1 MTRQLGIER
10 KLCCRPMIVELLC
23 LALIAMPTMA
33 RAADRVAKGWPMFR
47 GNAAC
52 RGVATDPLPGQLSI
66 RWKFEAS
73 EPFLSSAAIVD
84 ESVYVGCDDEH
95 LYAIDL
101 GTGKIKW
108 KYRAQSF
115 VQSSPTVAGDLVL
128 VGDDDGIFHAVDRQT
143 GLGKWTYT
151 TGAQIISSANVHG
164 ERAIFGSYD
173 GFVYCLDLKSG
184 KLLWKFETGGP
195 VHGMLGIV
203 DGLVLAAGCDEF
215 LHVLRIADG
224 KPERQVSMESVSG
237 VSAAIAGDEVF
248 IGTYGNQVRCI
259 NWKTGATK
267 WVFEPEDRKFPFLSS
282 AAVTS
287 RAIILGGRD
296 KRLWALD
303 RKTGE
308 VLWRYAAKG
317 RIDSSPVVVGNRVF
331 VGSSDGNL
339 YGLDLR
345 TGRELERFELGAP
358 ITASPAVGLGCLVI
372 GNQDGVLYC
381 FESSGTPLS
390 NKTQTDKLQP
400 GGP

>member
-1 MTRQLGIER
+1 MARPLGMER
-10 KLCCRPMIVELLC
+10 KLRGRLMIGTLLC
-23 LALIAMPTMA
+23 FALIAMPTMA
-33 RAADRVAKGWPMFR
+33 GAGDRVTKGWPMFR

-52 RGVATDPLPGQLSI
+52 RGVATDPLPGRLSI
-66 RWKFEAS
+66 RWKFEAG
-73 EPFLSSAAIVD
+73 EPILSSAAIVD
-84 ESVYVGCDDEH
+84 ETVYVGCDDEH
-95 LYAIDL
+95 LYAIEL
-101 GTGKIKW
+101 GNGKVKW
-108 KYRAQSF
+108 KYRAQSY

-128 VGDDDGIFHAVDRQT
+128 VGDDDGIMHAVDRHT

-164 ERAIFGSYD
+164 QRAIFGSYD

-224 KPERQVSMESVSG
+224 KPERQVLMESVSG

-259 NWKTGATK
+259 NWKNGTTK
-267 WVFEPEDRKFPFLSS
+267 WVFEPEQRKFPFLSS

-296 KRLWALD
+296 KRVWALD

-358 ITASPAVGLGCLVI
+358 ITASPAVGQGCLVI

-381 FESSGTPLS
+381 FESDGTPLS
-390 NKTQTDKLQP
+390 NKMRTDKLSPQ
-400 GGP
+400 GP

>member
-1 MTRQLGIER
+1 MSWPLGIEQTLR
-10 KLCCRPMIVELLC
+10 CRLMIGELLC
-23 LALIAMPTMA
+23 LALIAMPATA
-33 RAADRVAKGWPMFR
+33 GAPDRAGKDWPMFR

-52 RGVATDPLPGQLSI
+52 SGVAAGSFPGRLSI
-66 RWKFEAS
+66 RWKFEAG
-73 EPFLSSAAIVD
+73 EPFLSSAAIVGD
-84 ESVYVGCDDEH
+84 SVYIGCDDEH

-101 GTGKIKW
+101 DTGKVKW

-115 VQSSPTVAGDLVL
+115 VQSSPAVAGDLVL

-151 TGAQIISSANVHG
+151 SGAQIISSANVDG
-164 ERAIFGSYD
+164 ERVMFGSYD
-173 GFVYCLDLKSG
+173 GYVYCLDLKSG
-184 KLLWKFETGGP
+184 KLLWRFETGGP
-195 VHGMLGIV
+195 VHGMVGIV

-215 LHVLRIADG
+215 VHVLLIADG
-224 KPERQVSMESVSG
+224 KPQRQVSMESVSG
-237 VSAAIAGDEVF
+237 VSAAISGDEVF

-259 NWKTGATK
+259 NWKNGVTK

-303 RKTGE
+303 RKTGK
-308 VLWRYAAKG
+308 VLWRYVAKG

-339 YGLDLR
+339 YDLDLR

-358 ITASPAVGLGCLVI
+358 ITASPAIGQGCLVI

-381 FESSGTPLS
+381 FESDGTPPS
-390 NKTQTDKLQP
+390 NKMRTNKLSP